1 MVRLTFLGTGDAFN
15 SGGRF
20 FTSILIDGSLRV
32 LLDCSPNVV
41 HALEKLSHPINTIS
55 HILITH
61 VHGDHAGGLPFILLN
76 LIHKNR
82 GKITIIGPDELNAF
96 VIDTYR
102 LFYKKTDAQDVFQ
115 VNPPS
120 SKLPFKLEY
129 IEGVHPVTSY
139 IYRLEI
145 DGKSIVYTGDT
156 AKMDLSSFAKDADI
170 LIHEASS
177 LSPQAGEFGHSTPFE
192 AAESAASSGVKLL
205 ALIHSPGFSSEV
217 KKKVAA
223 IFSNTIFPDDL
234 QVVKV

>member
-1 MVRLTFLGTGDAFN
+1 MRLIFLGTGDAFN

-20 FTSILIDGSLRV
+20 FTSILIDGSLRI

-41 HALEKLSHPINTIS
+41 YALEKIRYPVNTIS

-76 LIHKNR
+76 LTHKNR
-82 GKITIIGPDELNAF
+82 GKITIIGPDELKEF
-96 VIDTYR
+96 IIDTYTLFFRNEDALNVFR
-102 LFYKKTDAQDVFQ
+102 LY
-115 VNPPS
+115 PPD
-120 SKLPFKLEY
+120 SKLPFRLRY

-156 AKMDLSSFAKDADI
+156 AKVDLSSFARDADI

-177 LSPQAGEFGHSTPFE
+177 LAPHAGEFGHSTPFE
-192 AAESAASSGVKLL
+192 AAESAASSGVKQL
-205 ALIHSPGFSSEV
+205 ALVHSPRFSSEAKKRV
-217 KKKVAA
+217 K
-223 IFSNTIFPDDL
+223 SIFPNIVFPEDL
-234 QVVKV
+234 QVVEI